1 MEYELEI
8 IAESKNNLFLF
19 KKPLSAETI
28 DEIVDYVNE
37 MATIYKKSS
46 KLTVVIYDENKKKIA
61 MYDELSWLMY
71 WLIITNRR
79 DSRLLVILWLQKE
92 MIKWP
97 GIK

>member
-19 KKPLSAETI
+19 KKVLSAETI

-61 MYDELSWLMY
+61 MYNYDYGWLVY
-71 WLIITNRR
+71 
-79 DSRLLVILWLQKE
+79 
-92 MIKWP
+92 
-97 GIK
+97 

>member
-19 KKPLSAETI
+19 KKPLIAETI
-28 DEIVDYVNE
+28 DEIVGYVNE
-37 MATIYKKSS
+37 MATIYKKSA

-71 WLIITNRR
+71 
-79 DSRLLVILWLQKE
+79 
-92 MIKWP
+92 
-97 GIK
+97 